1 MLLVKHLLL
10 LVLSYNFILNNK
22 IQGLPFNDSPMLLSK
37 RFISIP
43 QTTTKRDD
51 ET

>member
-22 IQGLPFNDSPMLLSK
+22 IQGLPFNDSPILLS
-37 RFISIP
+37 IP
-43 QTTTKRDD
+43 KTTTKRDD

>member
-22 IQGLPFNDSPMLLSK
+22 IQGLPFNDSPIL
-37 RFISIP
+37 FIYTFVSIP
-43 QTTTKRDD
+43 KNTTKRDD
-51 ET
+51 NT